1 MHESD
6 LYQYLSAH
14 GARERALQ
22 DILQVLETRL
32 QPEEAQR
39 FKPNLEGIED
49 LEHLSKLLRG
59 AALADSPDDF
69 QEVLDEHSN

>member
-6 LYQYLSAH
+6 LYEYLA
-14 GARERALQ
+14 APAIRETQRAA
-22 DILQVLETRL
+22 ILQVLEIRL

-49 LEHLSKLLRG
+49 LEHLGKLLSG

-69 QEVLDEHSN
+69 QEVLDEHSK

>member
-6 LYQYLSAH
+6 LYQYMSAH

-22 DILQVLETRL
+22 YILQALEIRL

-39 FKPNLEGIED
+39 FKPSLERIED
-49 LEHLSKLLRG
+49 QQHLTELHR
-59 AALADSPDDF
+59 AAILANSPEDF

>member
-6 LYQYLSAH
+6 LYEYLA
-14 GARERALQ
+14 APAMREGRRDA
-22 DILQVLETRL
+22 ILQVLEIRL
-32 QPEEAQR
+32 HPEAAQR

-69 QEVLDEHSN
+69 QKVLDEHSN

>member
-6 LYQYLSAH
+6 LYESLAAPA
-14 GARERALQ
+14 ARERALQ
-22 DILQVLETRL
+22 DILQVLEIRL
-32 QPEEAQR
+32 HPEIAYR
-39 FKPNLEGIED
+39 FKPSLEGIED

-69 QEVLDEHSN
+69 QKVLDEHSN